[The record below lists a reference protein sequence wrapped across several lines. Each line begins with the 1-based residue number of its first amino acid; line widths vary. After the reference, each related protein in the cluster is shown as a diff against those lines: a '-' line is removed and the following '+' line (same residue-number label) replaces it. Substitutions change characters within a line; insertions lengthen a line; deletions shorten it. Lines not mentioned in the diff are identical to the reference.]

1 MGGPGSPI
9 FIFDDWSPTV
19 PVALSRFAL
28 IASADAALKSKGA
41 MLKRSFIAVLVSV
54 AFCAGAAIAIGF
66 TQATGPQ
73 RYLFERDRQVAKN
86 EPGPHDGGGP
96 STGYS
101 FFEKAP
107 DLKFSFRK
115 RVLHKGAAIGYH
127 LQKTDEVY
135 YITGG
140 RGLMT
145 INGESMRV
153 KAGDAV
159 LTRGGSSHGL
169 VQKGETDMTI
179 IITFQK
185 E

>member
-1 MGGPGSPI
+1 MK
-9 FIFDDWSPTV
+9 TV
-19 PVALSRFAL
+19 LMIGALLA
-28 IASADAALKSKGA
+28 
-41 MLKRSFIAVLVSV
+41 
-54 AFCAGAAIAIGF
+54 AFCSGMVVVLSEKQGPANGF
-66 TQATGPQ
+66 V
-73 RYLFERDRQVAKN
+73 LERDAEVAKN

-96 STGYS
+96 STGYV

-135 YITGG
+135 YFTGG
-140 RGLMT
+140 DGLMT
-145 INGESMRV
+145 INGKPFPV

-159 LTRGGSSHGL
+159 LTRSGSSHGL
-169 VQKGETDMTI
+169 VQKGESDLTI

>member
-1 MGGPGSPI
+1 MKKI
-9 FIFDDWSPTV
+9 MIV
-19 PVALSRFAL
+19 LAL
-28 IASADAALKSKGA
+28 IATFCTGVVFALSMRQTPGNGY
-41 MLKRSFIAVLVSV
+41 VV
-54 AFCAGAAIAIGF
+54 
-66 TQATGPQ
+66 
-73 RYLFERDRQVAKN
+73 ERDAEVAKN

-96 STGYS
+96 STGYV

-135 YITGG
+135 YFTGG
-140 RGLMT
+140 QGVMT
-145 INGESMRV
+145 INNKPFDV
-153 KAGDAV
+153 KPGDAV

-169 VQKGETDMTI
+169 VQKGDSDLTI
-179 IITFQK
+179 VITFQK

>member
-1 MGGPGSPI
+1 MMK
-9 FIFDDWSPTV
+9 
-19 PVALSRFAL
+19 RAL
-28 IASADAALKSKGA
+28 I
-41 MLKRSFIAVLVSV
+41 VLAPVLT
-54 AFCAGAAIAIGF
+54 FCSGVAIAINVKQ
-66 TQATGPQ
+66 TPATDG
-73 RYLFERDRQVAKN
+73 YLIERDGQVAQN

-96 STGYS
+96 STGYK
-101 FFEKAP
+101 FFEKAA

-140 RGLMT
+140 HGVMT
-145 INGESMRV
+145 INGHPFDV
-153 KAGDAV
+153 KPGDAV
-159 LTRGGSSHGL
+159 LTRGGASHGL
-169 VQKGETDMTI
+169 MQKGNSDLTI

>member
-1 MGGPGSPI
+1 
-9 FIFDDWSPTV
+9 
-19 PVALSRFAL
+19 
-28 IASADAALKSKGA
+28 
-41 MLKRSFIAVLVSV
+41 
-54 AFCAGAAIAIGF
+54 
-66 TQATGPQ
+66 
-73 RYLFERDRQVAKN
+73 VAKD
-86 EPGPHDGGGP
+86 EPGPHEGGGP
-96 STGYS
+96 STGYV
-101 FFEKAP
+101 FFAKAP

-140 RGLMT
+140 QGVMT
-145 INGESMRV
+145 INDKPFPV

-169 VQKGETDMTI
+169 VQKGESDLTI
-179 IITFQK
+179 VITFQK

>member
-1 MGGPGSPI
+1 MMKKTLIFLSLLLAFGSG
-9 FIFDDWSPTV
+9 V
-19 PVALSRFAL
+19 
-28 IASADAALKSKGA
+28 
-41 MLKRSFIAVLVSV
+41 
-54 AFCAGAAIAIGF
+54 AIAITVAQTPRAAG
-66 TQATGPQ
+66 
-73 RYLFERDRQVAKN
+73 YLIERDSEVAKN

-96 STGYS
+96 STGYV

-135 YITGG
+135 YVTGG
-140 RGLMT
+140 DGVMT
-145 INGESMRV
+145 INSKPFPV

-169 VQKGETDMTI
+169 VQKGESDLTI
-179 IITFQK
+179 VITFQK

>member
-1 MGGPGSPI
+1 MKKVLIGLSILLAFGSG
-9 FIFDDWSPTV
+9 
-19 PVALSRFAL
+19 
-28 IASADAALKSKGA
+28 AAL
-41 MLKRSFIAVLVSV
+41 
-54 AFCAGAAIAIGF
+54 AITV
-66 TQATGPQ
+66 TQTSRADG
-73 RYLFERDRQVAKN
+73 YVIERDAEVAKN

-96 STGYS
+96 STGFI

-140 RGLMT
+140 DGVMT
-145 INGESMRV
+145 INGKSFPV

-169 VQKGETDMTI
+169 VQKGPGDLTI
-179 IITFQK
+179 IISFQK

>member
-1 MGGPGSPI
+1 MMKKTLIGLSLLLAFGSGAALAI
-9 FIFDDWSPTV
+9 TVATKSPTDGYV
-19 PVALSRFAL
+19 
-28 IASADAALKSKGA
+28 I
-41 MLKRSFIAVLVSV
+41 
-54 AFCAGAAIAIGF
+54 
-66 TQATGPQ
+66 
-73 RYLFERDRQVAKN
+73 ERDGEVAKN

-96 STGYS
+96 STGYV

-140 RGLMT
+140 DGVMT
-145 INGESMRV
+145 INGKPFPV

-169 VQKGETDMTI
+169 VQKGTGDLTI

>member
-1 MGGPGSPI
+1 
-9 FIFDDWSPTV
+9 
-19 PVALSRFAL
+19 
-28 IASADAALKSKGA
+28 
-41 MLKRSFIAVLVSV
+41 ML
-54 AFCAGAAIAIGF
+54 
-66 TQATGPQ
+66 
-73 RYLFERDRQVAKN
+73 ERDREVAKD
-86 EPGPHDGGGP
+86 EPGTHGGGGP
-96 STGYS
+96 STGYI

-140 RGLMT
+140 EGVMT
-145 INGESMRV
+145 INGESMTV

-159 LTRGGSSHGL
+159 LTRSGSSHGL
-169 VQKGETDMTI
+169 VQKGEADLTI

>member
-1 MGGPGSPI
+1 MMKKILIGLSLLLAFGSG
-9 FIFDDWSPTV
+9 
-19 PVALSRFAL
+19 
-28 IASADAALKSKGA
+28 AALAITVTQTQSD
-41 MLKRSFIAVLVSV
+41 
-54 AFCAGAAIAIGF
+54 AG
-66 TQATGPQ
+66 
-73 RYLFERDRQVAKN
+73 YLLERDGEVAKN

-96 STGYS
+96 STGYV

-107 DLKFSFRK
+107 NLKFSFRK

-135 YITGG
+135 YFTGG
-140 RGLMT
+140 EGVMT
-145 INGESMRV
+145 INGKPFPV

-169 VQKGETDMTI
+169 VQKGENDLTI
-179 IITFQK
+179 VITFQK

>member
-1 MGGPGSPI
+1 MKKILIGLSFVLAFGS
-9 FIFDDWSPTV
+9 
-19 PVALSRFAL
+19 
-28 IASADAALKSKGA
+28 
-41 MLKRSFIAVLVSV
+41 
-54 AFCAGAAIAIGF
+54 GAAIAI
-66 TQATGPQ
+66 TVIQKPATEG
-73 RYLFERDRQVAKN
+73 YVIERDREVAKN

-96 STGYS
+96 STGYV

-135 YITGG
+135 YFTGG
-140 RGLMT
+140 EGTMT
-145 INGESMRV
+145 INGKPFPV

-159 LTRGGSSHGL
+159 LTRGSSSHGL
-169 VQKGETDMTI
+169 VQKGDADLTI
-179 IITFQK
+179 VITFQK

>member
-1 MGGPGSPI
+1 MMKKI
-9 FIFDDWSPTV
+9 
-19 PVALSRFAL
+19 L
-28 IASADAALKSKGA
+28 ICL
-41 MLKRSFIAVLVSV
+41 AVLLSFGSGAVIALTV
-54 AFCAGAAIAIGF
+54 ARP
-66 TQATGPQ
+66 TGTEG
-73 RYLFERDRQVAKN
+73 YVLERDAEVAKN

-96 STGYS
+96 STGYV
-101 FFEKAP
+101 FFAQVP

-135 YITGG
+135 YITAGEG
-140 RGLMT
+140 VMT
-145 INGESMRV
+145 INDKPFAV

-169 VQKGETDMTI
+169 VQKDGADLTI
-179 IITFQK
+179 VITFQK